1 MMKPGAVVGT
11 VLGALSLIMSFDAV
25 EAAAAGKKV
34 AYFEFGTDASLYRR
48 DEQVVQCASQGAW
61 LRVPVRRF
69 LGEASGNLLWSL
81 NWLLGSRFRGSR
93 CWLRYHNRIG
103 NGFRNIDGF

>member
-34 AYFEFGTDASLYRR
+34 AYFNSGPTHPYIAAMNRSFNARAKERGFASRSDASSARP
-48 DEQVVQCASQGAW
+48 QGT
-61 LRVPVRRF
+61 F
-69 LGEASGNLLWSL
+69 SGV
-81 NWLLGSRFRGSR
+81 
-93 CWLRYHNRIG
+93 
-103 NGFRNIDGF
+103 

>member
-34 AYFEFGTDASLYRR
+34 AYFDWGRRLFVRR
-48 DEQVVQCASQGAW
+48 DVPRRRHGLPWRWWEALISVSGVHRGQIPVQA
-61 LRVPVRRF
+61 
-69 LGEASGNLLWSL
+69 
-81 NWLLGSRFRGSR
+81 
-93 CWLRYHNRIG
+93 
-103 NGFRNIDGF
+103 